1 MTLSKSPTRRGF
13 LHLAGAAALAPH
25 TLLAQDEKRHKP
37 PPPPPAPPL
46 APFADVEYQG
56 APPALLQN
64 LPTYTDAEVNAL
76 LRESVPADPLG
87 LPGAI
92 SADVAA
98 FARAQLLALVP
109 RVLVTNARGA
119 QPRRIP
125 NVFLSPYGAD
135 AVLASAF
142 VTQFRRSGATDA
154 PENRLVC
161 LVREA
166 SKVRLTYTT
175 APSTTATLTRDEGA
189 CTLVP
194 YDPASSDA
202 ALQNPD
208 GGVTLRLRTSL
219 AGGAYVWANNL
230 TGTYR
235 ADATTA
241 IARGLRQ
248 PLRGTPWCAQG
259 YTSVFLLLQQL
270 LRVALWDGGVRDPF
284 NPRYY
289 DVLSVLCAREGGYRD
304 NGLPLQLLAFGVDW
318 QNGEPTF
325 IPGHLRV
332 DLTLTYAQEGPSAG
346 ALGTLTL
353 AVHDD
358 SDFQGSGGVSAVPL
372 FSPSHGEWI
381 YITDARLQT
390 ALYNDPRIE
399 GDFQRTATADMV
411 ALTKGVYNTANSA
424 WGTIPYLGT

>member
-1 MTLSKSPTRRGF
+1 MSLMHSTRRGF
-13 LHLAGAAALAPH
+13 LHLAGAAALAPG

-56 APPALLQN
+56 ALPALLQD

-76 LRESVPADPLG
+76 LREGATDPLG
-87 LPGAI
+87 LPGPV
-92 SADVAA
+92 SADVAT

-109 RVLVTNARGA
+109 RVLVTNARGT

-125 NVFLSPYGAD
+125 NVFLSPYGTD
-135 AVLASAF
+135 SVLASAF

-175 APSTTATLTRDEGA
+175 APSTTATLTRDDGA

-208 GGVTLRLRTSL
+208 GGVTLRLRTSP
-219 AGGAYVWANNL
+219 AAGAYVWANNL

-235 ADATTA
+235 ADATAA

-248 PLRGTPWCAQG
+248 ALRGTPWCAQG

-270 LRVALWDGGVRDPF
+270 LRVALWDGNVHD
-284 NPRYY
+284 PRYY
-289 DVLSVLCAREGGYRD
+289 DVLGVLCACEGGYGND
-304 NGLPLQLLAFGVDW
+304 GLPLQLLAFGVDW
-318 QNGEPTF
+318 QNGKPTF

-332 DLTLTYAQEGPSAG
+332 DLTLTYAQEGPNT
-346 ALGTLTL
+346 GTLDKLTL
-353 AVHDD
+353 AVHDE

-381 YITDARLQT
+381 YITDSRLAT
-390 ALYNDPRIE
+390 AIYNNPDDPE
-399 GDFQRTATADMV
+399 GNQRTARADMA
-411 ALTKGVYNTANSA
+411 ALTNGVYRTANPA